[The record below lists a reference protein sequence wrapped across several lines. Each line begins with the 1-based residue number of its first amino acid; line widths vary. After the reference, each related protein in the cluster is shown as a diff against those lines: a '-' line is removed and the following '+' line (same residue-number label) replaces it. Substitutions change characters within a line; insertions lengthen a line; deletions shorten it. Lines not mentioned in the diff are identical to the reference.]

1 MKLQSITPLP
11 KSVLEEIGFHWHTD
25 IDNSDYI
32 ADKIVE
38 VTPSEADAY
47 YEAANEL
54 YDMYTQAGQYV
65 IDNNLFHEI
74 GVPYNLIDLVKSCWD
89 SDVHWHLY
97 SRFDFA
103 GGVGGRPIKL
113 LEFNADTPTAL
124 FETSVIQWALL
135 KQNGMDESVQFNNI
149 YEGLKDNFKRLIT
162 LNDDPSEFEN
172 RYEGWKILFSSV
184 RNSKEEENTV
194 RFMQQ
199 IAHEAGWVTGFC
211 YMDEVGFDDE
221 HGIFDEDGEN
231 YEFWFKLYPWED
243 IAINEPDLTM
253 RLTNIIKNQK
263 AIILNPAY
271 SVMFH
276 SKGML
281 KILKDLFP
289 NSQYLLSSSF
299 TPLPNTKQ
307 VEKKMLSREGQNVK
321 IIEANGTVSYQT
333 DGTYSNIKNIYQ
345 EFVELPIDESG
356 ANYQAGVFFAYEG
369 IGLGYRKGGVVLDN
383 MSKFVAHKIS

>member
-1 MKLQSITPLP
+1 MKLLPIRPLP
-11 KSVLEEIGFHWHTD
+11 KEALDEIGFHWHTD
-25 IDNSDYI
+25 IDNSDYV
-32 ADKIVE
+32 ADSIVTVSPE
-38 VTPSEADAY
+38 EADAY

-54 YDMYTQAGQYV
+54 YDMYAEAGQYV

-74 GVPYNLIDLVKSCWD
+74 GVPYNLVDLIKASWEN
-89 SDVHWHLY
+89 DVHWHLY

-103 GGVGGRPIKL
+103 GGIDSKQIKL

-135 KQNGMDESVQFNNI
+135 KYSQMHNSEQFNNI
-149 YEGLKDNFKRLIT
+149 YEGLKNNFRRIIT
-162 LNDDPSEFEN
+162 LNEDPELFDD
-172 RYEGWKILFSSV
+172 RYEGWKILFSSA

-194 RFMQQ
+194 RFLQQ
-199 IAHEAGWVTGFC
+199 IAHEAGWTTGFC
-211 YMDEVGFDDE
+211 YLDDVGFDE
-221 HGIFDEDGEN
+221 NHGIFDEDGVN

-253 RLTNIIKNQK
+253 KLTNIIKNQK

-271 SVMFH
+271 SVMYH

-281 KILKDLFP
+281 KILKELYPDSP
-289 NSQYLLSSSF
+289 YLLDTSF
-299 TPLPNTKQ
+299 EPMQNIKY

-321 IIEANGTVSYQT
+321 IVESNGEISHQT
-333 DGTYSNIKNIYQ
+333 SGEYSAIKSVYQ
-345 EFVELPIDESG
+345 EFVELPKDENG
-356 ANYQAGVFFAYEG
+356 AHYQAGVFFAYEG

-383 MSKFVAHKIS
+383 MSKFVGHYID